1 MYLCLLFIDE
11 KAAVRSDKLIFSQSY
26 PWLAED
32 SGLKPS

>member
-11 KAAVRSDKLIFSQSY
+11 KAAVQSDKLIFSQSY
-26 PWLAED
+26 TRLED